1 MAGASDGMRDLLT
14 RQYTFPAF
22 LLPGRSSGE
31 LERGT
36 GESVPVSRKGPTM
49 TELSFKPEL
58 TLSVLV
64 TDFAAAR
71 RWYTEKLGFKEMYAV
86 EEVGWVELQTPLGGA
101 TIGLNRL
108 EAAHPG
114 PGSVTITFGV
124 QDIDATR
131 AELEKRG
138 VAFDG
143 PTNEIPG
150 MVKLAPF
157 HDPDGN
163 ALMLAQTLGQ

>member
-1 MAGASDGMRDLLT
+1 MMMAA
-14 RQYTFPAF
+14 
-22 LLPGRSSGE
+22 
-31 LERGT
+31 
-36 GESVPVSRKGPTM
+36 
-49 TELSFKPEL
+49 LSFKPEL

-64 TDFAAAR
+64 TDWDAAR
-71 RWYTEKLGFKEMYAV
+71 RWYSEKLGFQEMYAI
-86 EEVGWVELQTPLGGA
+86 EEVGWAELQTPLGGA

-108 EAAHPG
+108 EGAHPG

-124 QDIDATR
+124 QDIEATR

-138 VAFDG
+138 VQFDG

-150 MVKLAPF
+150 MVKLATF

-163 ALMLAQTLGQ
+163 AMMLAQTLGQ

>member
-1 MAGASDGMRDLLT
+1 MAA
-14 RQYTFPAF
+14 
-22 LLPGRSSGE
+22 
-31 LERGT
+31 
-36 GESVPVSRKGPTM
+36 
-49 TELSFKPEL
+49 LSFKPEL

-64 TDFAAAR
+64 TDWDAAR
-71 RWYTEKLGFKEMYAV
+71 RWYSEKLGFQEMYAMD
-86 EEVGWVELQTPLGGA
+86 EVGWAEFQTPLGGA

-108 EAAHPG
+108 EGGHPG

-150 MVKLAPF
+150 MVKLATF

-163 ALMLAQTLGQ
+163 AMMLAQTLGQ

>member
-1 MAGASDGMRDLLT
+1 MAA
-14 RQYTFPAF
+14 
-22 LLPGRSSGE
+22 
-31 LERGT
+31 
-36 GESVPVSRKGPTM
+36 
-49 TELSFKPEL
+49 LSFKPEL

-64 TDFAAAR
+64 TDWDAAR
-71 RWYTEKLGFKEMYAV
+71 RWYSEKLGFQEMYAI
-86 EEVGWVELQTPLGGA
+86 EEVGLAELQTPLGGA

-108 EAAHPG
+108 EGAHPG
-114 PGSVTITFGV
+114 AGSVTITFGV

-150 MVKLAPF
+150 MVKLATF

-163 ALMLAQTLGQ
+163 SLMLAQTLGQ

>member
-1 MAGASDGMRDLLT
+1 MAAL
-14 RQYTFPAF
+14 A
-22 LLPGRSSGE
+22 
-31 LERGT
+31 
-36 GESVPVSRKGPTM
+36 
-49 TELSFKPEL
+49 FKPEL

-71 RWYTEKLGFKEMYAV
+71 RWYTEKLGFQEMYAV
-86 EEVGWVELQTPLGGA
+86 EEVGWAELQTPLGGA

-108 EAAHPG
+108 DGAHPG

-124 QDIDATR
+124 QDIEAAR
-131 AELEKRG
+131 AEMERRG

-150 MVKLAPF
+150 MVKLATF

-163 ALMLAQTLGQ
+163 AFMLAQTLGQ